1 MTIVAETTENYAYDF
16 HMAVF
21 GSIRPMVCAYEYVRK
36 MRRRYHKDIEKVLNW
51 DEEKKNKLINF
62 LVDVVSVP
70 RAYEDFDLWLE
81 EIEKKLQEI
90 EEFEEFNR
98 LKGYFERIDSK
109 QREMIVNIAVN
120 RIMGYV
126 DNILR
131 DLVYQ
136 MRYADRESL
145 RELFVAGSLL
155 RVVKK
160 LLESY
165 RRYGNEDALSVA
177 TILILRFAAY
187 SRGKISID
195 DLTWDTSSAVGYV
208 KERILPENVFK
219 DVVCSMR

>member
-51 DEEKKNKLINF
+51 DEGKKSKLINF

-208 KERILPENVFK
+208 KERILPENAFK

>member
-1 MTIVAETTENYAYDF
+1 
-16 HMAVF
+16 
-21 GSIRPMVCAYEYVRK
+21 
-36 MRRRYHKDIEKVLNW
+36 
-51 DEEKKNKLINF
+51 
-62 LVDVVSVP
+62 
-70 RAYEDFDLWLE
+70 
-81 EIEKKLQEI
+81 
-90 EEFEEFNR
+90 
-98 LKGYFERIDSK
+98 
-109 QREMIVNIAVN
+109 MIVNIAVN

-187 SRGKISID
+187 RRGKISND

-208 KERILPENVFK
+208 KERILPENAFK